1 MDNNTINNREVIQEY
16 HNDKIHSITSENSN
30 KIFCDGKEITEY
42 KTIDKESELNLQN
55 NVFYESILAEK
66 PSNIDTVY
74 DGYILGKIKI
84 NEKEESYM
92 IRLTFMVKDR
102 EIISIEGEIAVNIPD
117 KKTKIGKIEINE
129 CIFSKEE
136 RIFCEQKC
144 IKLTG
149 KITLIVKV
157 PICPY
162 CGEEIINPTILLN
175 NNYTLKE
182 IGQYLFYNP
191 ENIKYSDIYKMVF
204 NRNGKMHCMQFKN
217 LTIFNKTSY
226 KIYYIGHR
234 FICGSPY
241 LKNVFKQKICDI
253 TFKCENAGNN
263 NIDFFC
269 KRILDYY
276 KSLDELSYFYLEKDI
291 EVLMKNNLIWNKTK
305 QTIEIAYVKRK
316 YGLKNNFLIY
326 ILLKLKMQ
334 NNDILK
340 SIEGLTDKEIMKK
353 FFINN
358 KLLSDCK
365 FLYNIQTSK
374 YLYFLP
380 YLKNVN
386 DTKQFANER
395 DYGRFYE
402 TDKRNNFLYQYGKR
416 NNRVKFLNELIKN
429 DNYILADSN
438 GMYRKIRK
446 EIKNYK
452 IDWNNSIKYLH
463 DLLLKDYNRMKH
475 KNKELP
481 IDEDLQ
487 KIIDSFDDFPIK
499 YHLASDTDEL
509 VKTGS
514 FMDICVGSY
523 REEALSKES
532 LIVIGC
538 NKIDEPVTC
547 IELKKFNNKFNL
559 IQVKKAHNDYAEDK
573 ENDYLVEQFTKNK
586 VNLKTT
592 WDLRQERRIKEVLI
606 DGNNVNANY

>member
-1 MDNNTINNREVIQEY
+1 MNNSIINNKEVIREY
-16 HNDKIHSITSENSN
+16 HNNKIHSITSENSN
-30 KIFCDGKEITEY
+30 KIFCDDKEFTEY
-42 KTIDKESELNLQN
+42 KTIDKEIELNLEN
-55 NVFYESILAEK
+55 NLFYENIFAER
-66 PSNIDTVY
+66 PSNIDTIY
-74 DGYILGKIKI
+74 EGYIAGKIKI
-84 NEKEESYM
+84 NKKEESCM
-92 IRLTFMVKDR
+92 SCLTFMVKDR
-102 EIISIEGEIAVNIPD
+102 EIISITGKAAVNIPD
-117 KKTKIGKIEINE
+117 KKTNIGKIEIKE

-136 RIFCEQKC
+136 RFFCEQKC

-149 KITLIVKV
+149 KIILIFKI

-162 CGEEIINPTILLN
+162 CGEEIINPTIISN
-175 NNYTLKE
+175 KNYTLKE
-182 IGQYLFYNP
+182 IGEYLFNNP

-217 LTIFNKTSY
+217 LTIFNKISY

-253 TFKCENAGNN
+253 TFKCENTGNN

-326 ILLKLKMQ
+326 FLLKLKMQ
-334 NNDILK
+334 DNNILK

-358 KLLSDCK
+358 KLLSDSI
-365 FLYNIQTSK
+365 FLYNFQTYR

-386 DTKQFANER
+386 DTKQFVRER
-395 DYGRFYE
+395 IEGIAYE
-402 TDKRNNFLYQYGKR
+402 SDKRNNFLYQYGKK
-416 NNRVKFLNELIKN
+416 NGRVKFLNELIKN
-429 DNYILADSN
+429 DNYTLADSN
-438 GMYRKIRK
+438 RMYRKIKK

-452 IDWNNSIKYLH
+452 IDWNNPIKYLH
-463 DLLLKDYNRMKH
+463 DIMSKDYNRIQNE
-475 KNKELP
+475 NKELP

-487 KIIDSFDDFPIK
+487 KIINSFDDFPIK
-499 YHLASDTDEL
+499 YHLAVDTDEL

-538 NKIDEPVTC
+538 NKNDEPVTC
-547 IELKKFNNKFNL
+547 IELNKFNNKFNL
-559 IQVKKAHNDYAEDK
+559 IQVKKAHNDYAGDK
-573 ENDYLVEQFTKNK
+573 ENDYLVDQFTKNK

-592 WDLRQERRIKEVLI
+592 CDLRQKRRIKEVLI